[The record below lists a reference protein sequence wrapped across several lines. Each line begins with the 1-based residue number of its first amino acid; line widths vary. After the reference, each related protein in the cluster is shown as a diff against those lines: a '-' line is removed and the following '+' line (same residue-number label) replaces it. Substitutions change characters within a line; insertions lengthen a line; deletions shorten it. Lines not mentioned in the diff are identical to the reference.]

1 MDDVVSQRP
10 FVRSSVVVVVLERTR
25 LVRPVRLDR
34 ASGTDYDDDD
44 DDDDGSNGSD
54 VDASS
59 SPSSSLP
66 SSSPCFSHSVVGSDV
81 RDASSS
87 SSSVGAAVG
96 GGRDGVDIII
106 IIDGRATTRTTTRRG
121 RTDWSAR
128 ARNGD
133 WRCDDRAGRVG
144 VARDDGV
151 RDWVRVGVQS
161 GFDETEAR
169 RREGG
174 FGAGGELRVVAAHV
188 RPDVRA
194 VWVFALQV
202 LDPGD
207 AEFDDARVARGR
219 VGDGE
224 GAVYTDAVVDI
235 HASRRSGDGDL
246 GVGALALR
254 QRLRRS
260 TRGAENQRTVRA
272 RRPGASGRAHPRA
285 RRRRRSARFARVRAH
300 VLRLRR
306 VVPPSRRR
314 RR

>member
-1 MDDVVSQRP
+1 MTSFPNDRIATDRIAIVP
-10 FVRSSVVVVVLERTR
+10 VVVVVLERTR

-34 ASGTDYDDDD
+34 ASGTDYDDDDD

-87 SSSVGAAVG
+87 SSVGVATG

-106 IIDGRATTRTTTRRG
+106 IDWRTTTTTTRRG

-128 ARNGD
+128 ARDGGG
-133 WRCDDRAGRVG
+133 RCDDRAGRVG

-151 RDWVRVGVQS
+151 RGGVRVGVQS

-224 GAVYTDAVVDI
+224 SAVYTDAVVDI
-235 HASRRSGDGDL
+235 HAPRRSGDGNL
-246 GVGALALR
+246 SVGALALR
-254 QRLRRS
+254 
-260 TRGAENQRTVRA
+260 
-272 RRPGASGRAHPRA
+272 
-285 RRRRRSARFARVRAH
+285 
-300 VLRLRR
+300 
-306 VVPPSRRR
+306 
-314 RR
+314 